1 MHDAVIGEKIGK
13 PSVGIM
19 TTKFVS
25 AAELMAKVLGA
36 DGYPF
41 VVIDHPISSASG
53 EILDAWARQ
62 AAHESMD
69 LLIGANR

>member
-1 MHDAVIGEKIGK
+1 MIGEKIGK

-36 DGYPF
+36 DEYPF

-53 EILDAWARQ
+53 ETLDAWARQ
-62 AAHESMD
+62 AARDSID

>member
-1 MHDAVIGEKIGK
+1 LHDAVIGERLGK

-25 AAELMAKVLGA
+25 AAKLMERVLGA

-53 EILDAWARQ
+53 EVLDAWARQ
-62 AAHESMD
+62 AARESMD
-69 LLIGANR
+69 LMIGANR

>member
-1 MHDAVIGEKIGK
+1 MVGEKIGK
-13 PSVGIM
+13 PSIGIM

-25 AAELMAKVLGA
+25 AAKLMARVLGA

-53 EILDAWARQ
+53 ETLDAWAR
-62 AAHESMD
+62 AAAGESVD

>member
-1 MHDAVIGEKIGK
+1 VIGEKIGK

-25 AAELMAKVLGA
+25 AAELMARVLGA
-36 DGYPF
+36 DGFPF

-53 EILDAWARQ
+53 EALDNWARQ
-62 AAHESMD
+62 AARESMD
-69 LLIGANR
+69 MLIGANH

>member
-1 MHDAVIGEKIGK
+1 MIGEKIGK
-13 PSVGIM
+13 PSIGIM

-25 AAELMAKVLGA
+25 AATLMARVLGA

-53 EILDAWARQ
+53 ETLDGWAR
-62 AAHESMD
+62 AAAAESVD

>member
-1 MHDAVIGEKIGK
+1 VIGERIGK
-13 PSVGIM
+13 PAVSIM

-25 AAELMAKVLGA
+25 AAELMAHVLGA

-53 EILDAWARQ
+53 ETLDDWART
-62 AAHESMD
+62 AAGQSVD